1 MTTPDPTLAARLTE
15 LDNALGLAQAQV
27 GGTGWA
33 KECNALSAALLSA
46 FCADQLITTAE
57 ADARVEA
64 AVLAE
69 REACALWHDRE
80 ASAVMNGLHC
90 GSENSDYRA
99 ANRLHDFHAAS
110 AAAIRARGVTG

>member
-1 MTTPDPTLAARLTE
+1 MTTPDPTLAARLAAKLKCATE
-15 LDNALGLAQAQV
+15 DPSLVNLV
-27 GGTGWA
+27 RFI
-33 KECNALSAALLSA
+33 NS
-46 FCADQLITTAE
+46 CADAFEAGQLITTAE

-110 AAAIRARGVTG
+110 AAAIRSRGVTG